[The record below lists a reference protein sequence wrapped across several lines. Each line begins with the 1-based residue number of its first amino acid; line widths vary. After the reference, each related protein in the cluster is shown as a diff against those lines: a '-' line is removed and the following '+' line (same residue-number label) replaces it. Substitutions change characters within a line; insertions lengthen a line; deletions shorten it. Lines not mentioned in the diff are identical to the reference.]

1 MCQIESNS
9 SHKSGPSQ
17 KGNTQKSWAAENRPC
32 GMLTSEHF
40 SLKSELAT
48 AVAFQ
53 YVYFLQVSSTLCR
66 ITEAYRHLLAL
77 KRLTGYPFVLKHRLI
92 NMIKL
97 SFCDH
102 HSTNQFFSWRISC
115 GFPFSLSPF
124 LFLQNLDFVI
134 FLFSPLFFPA
144 LQSFLWFPFKL
155 QSPSFLNPLSGLNL
169 NH

>member
-1 MCQIESNS
+1 MCIFYKYPP
-9 SHKSGPSQ
+9 HCAGLQ
-17 KGNTQKSWAAENRPC
+17 KPID
-32 GMLTSEHF
+32 
-40 SLKSELAT
+40 
-48 AVAFQ
+48 V
-53 YVYFLQVSSTLCR
+53 
-66 ITEAYRHLLAL
+66 LLAL

-169 NH
+169 NHWNYIRCRNTLLFSKRWVSLDSQSIPLDGYLFSSTTF